1 MQNNGKHLKM
11 REETMENPLPLEKH
25 KRVCIL
31 SGGDVN
37 REFLLE
43 FLQEE
48 HCEQLICVDGGLSH
62 AYELNLKVDYIV
74 GDFDTID
81 TEIIE
86 YYKKHSKV
94 PIREFQPEKD
104 YTDTDIA
111 LNMALSLEPEAIYLL
126 GCIGSRMDHTLG
138 NIHIL
143 KKALCTQTKTYLLNE
158 HNRISMADH
167 SFVIERSKAFG
178 DYISFLPFTEAVKNL
193 TLKGFKYPLEHCT
206 MVNGESLGIS
216 NEIVNETAR
225 VEFQEGILLM
235 IEARD

>member
-1 MQNNGKHLKM
+1 MQNNSRHTEENKAGQLAFGKCK
-11 REETMENPLPLEKH
+11 N
-25 KRVCIL
+25 VCIL

-37 REFLLE
+37 HEFLLE

-48 HCEQLICVDGGLSH
+48 PCEQMICVDGGLAH
-62 AYELNLKVDYIV
+62 AYALGLKVDYIV

-81 TEIIE
+81 VKVLE

-111 LNMALSLEPEAIYLL
+111 LDMALSLKPKIIYIL
-126 GCIGSRMDHTLG
+126 GGIGSRMDHTLG

-143 KKALCTQTKTYLLNE
+143 KKALCSQAKTFLLNE

-167 SFVIERSKAFG
+167 SFAVERSKAFG
-178 DYISFLPFTEAVKNL
+178 DYISFLPFTETVKNL

-216 NEIVNETAR
+216 NEIVNETAY